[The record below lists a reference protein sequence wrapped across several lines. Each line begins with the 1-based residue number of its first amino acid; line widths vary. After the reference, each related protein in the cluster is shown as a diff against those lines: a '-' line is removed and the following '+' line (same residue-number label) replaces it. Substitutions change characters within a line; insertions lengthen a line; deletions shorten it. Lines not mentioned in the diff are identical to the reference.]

1 TPLTPLLSLPAPLPF
16 SLAPVPGTGERL
28 SRRYRDL
35 GMTDEDAFRHS
46 AESVTGPI
54 SKTISKHG
62 LDGVYRR
69 LDPEAR
75 QIFAEAYSVAYPVGV
90 ELIEEIYDEGR
101 SGNEI
106 RSVVLAGERLEHRPV
121 SKIDQA
127 QMWLGGQN
135 ARPAPLPG

>member
-1 TPLTPLLSLPAPLPF
+1 EYLSDI
-16 SLAPVPGTGERL
+16 SGERAIL
-28 SRRYRDL
+28 LGAVHGIVESLYRRYRDL

-75 QIFAEAYSVAYPVGV
+75 QIFAEAYSVAYPARLH
-90 ELIEEIYDEGR
+90 LIHDLYHHVP
-101 SGNEI
+101 SG
-106 RSVVLAGERLEHRPV
+106 
-121 SKIDQA
+121 
-127 QMWLGGQN
+127 
-135 ARPAPLPG
+135 